1 MWGVGVGV
9 AGAQSASRQHVVT
22 AAAGAIPTSVA
33 ATFEVTVGRGGHT
46 TTIRGSGQAD
56 LAHAA
61 LVGTVV
67 LPAMGHL
74 LTTPTPL
81 TVELVGS
88 TIYVKVPAQFARF
101 VGGATWVSIAVPA
114 AQAAH
119 LGADFTAV
127 ATGLGDT
134 DDILAL
140 HTGTLTPL
148 GTKVIDGVT
157 ATGTRGN
164 FPVAALLAA
173 LPGVSSSLG
182 TGLSHLGTISL
193 PLSLWAGPDGRLL
206 QVTVADTLSTK
217 GGPVTVSAEVD
228 LSGYDSP
235 VSIQPP
241 PSGSVTALPSGAR
254 RHAGRSLR
262 TCRGPRELVGARRSG
277 PPGRCVELA
286 QPLVARN
293 GHRVGYLG
301 GHRLVGQIR
310 RRHRPLGPQPHH
322 QFAGHAV
329 AGPELLGPVRP
340 HVAPADR
347 GGPATHLGQ
356 VLGEGDGAL
365 QRHEG
370 VGGPIVLHTQRGA
383 PGPGQVPALG
393 GVGTGVE
400 DEVVVVEGEPDRCDV
415 GTAVG
420 TDGGEDPGAG
430 GRLAEE
436 GPHLGGGQSVKGH
449 VTFVGRGRSQG
460 NRGRRPRPWRR
471 LAAVP

>member
-1 MWGVGVGV
+1 MPTDTPPTKTIRRRSVALLTATSLAALGGMWGVGVGV

-241 PSGSVTALPSGAR
+241 PSGSVTALPSGAL
-254 RHAGRSLR
+254 GM
-262 TCRGPRELVGARRSG
+262 
-277 PPGRCVELA
+277 
-286 QPLVARN
+286 
-293 GHRVGYLG
+293 LG
-301 GHRLVGQIR
+301 GLSGRAGVHGSWSA
-310 RRHRPLGPQPHH
+310 HGG
-322 QFAGHAV
+322 AGHP
-329 AGPELLGPVRP
+329 AGASSWRSRWS
-340 HVAPADR
+340 H
-347 GGPATHLGQ
+347 
-356 VLGEGDGAL
+356 
-365 QRHEG
+365 
-370 VGGPIVLHTQRGA
+370 
-383 PGPGQVPALG
+383 
-393 GVGTGVE
+393 
-400 DEVVVVEGEPDRCDV
+400 
-415 GTAVG
+415 GTATGSG
-420 TDGGEDPGAG
+420 TSA
-430 GRLAEE
+430 
-436 GPHLGGGQSVKGH
+436 
-449 VTFVGRGRSQG
+449 VTG
-460 NRGRRPRPWRR
+460 
-471 LAAVP
+471 

>member
-1 MWGVGVGV
+1 MRSRWG
-9 AGAQSASRQHVVT
+9 T
-22 AAAGAIPTSVA
+22 W
-33 ATFEVTVGRGGHT
+33 GHT

-182 TGLSHLGTISL
+182 TGLSHLGTMSL

-241 PSGSVTALPSGAR
+241 PSGSVTALPSGASACWAVSPDVPGSTG
-254 RHAGRSLR
+254 AGRR
-262 TCRGPRELVGARRSG
+262 TAERATRPVRRAGAAAGRTERPPGRVPRRSPVSRPDPPPPPSARAAAAPPVRRPRRCGPRTPRPGPSPCSARRSRW
-277 PPGRCVELA
+277 PSD
-286 QPLVARN
+286 
-293 GHRVGYLG
+293 
-301 GHRLVGQIR
+301 
-310 RRHRPLGPQPHH
+310 
-322 QFAGHAV
+322 
-329 AGPELLGPVRP
+329 
-340 HVAPADR
+340 APR
-347 GGPATHLGQ
+347 
-356 VLGEGDGAL
+356 
-365 QRHEG
+365 
-370 VGGPIVLHTQRGA
+370 
-383 PGPGQVPALG
+383 PGP
-393 GVGTGVE
+393 
-400 DEVVVVEGEPDRCDV
+400 R
-415 GTAVG
+415 
-420 TDGGEDPGAG
+420 
-430 GRLAEE
+430 
-436 GPHLGGGQSVKGH
+436 
-449 VTFVGRGRSQG
+449 RG
-460 NRGRRPRPWRR
+460 
-471 LAAVP
+471 